1 MNKNRIDFFEVDT
14 INMELILVYL
24 HYRDVGID
32 WLDFFLKK
40 KKNMVAYTL
49 YIHLFFFSW
58 KADFFFLL
66 ECRKMGEKRPFM

>member
-32 WLDFFLKK
+32 WLDFFFKK
-40 KKNMVAYTL
+40 KNKNMVAYTL

-58 KADFFFLL
+58 KEDFFFSF
-66 ECRKMGEKRPFM
+66 RM

>member
-40 KKNMVAYTL
+40 KKKHGSLHFVHTF
-49 YIHLFFFSW
+49 IFF
-58 KADFFFLL
+58 
-66 ECRKMGEKRPFM
+66 